1 MIAFAQPGLLELLG
15 ASYLVAGG
23 VVVWRL
29 GGRLGWAGTVGA
41 FAAWPVFLPLLTGP
55 TERPGPHGARIH
67 EVFAALERTLTDP
80 AAEEVP
86 WSADLGGLREAL
98 SRADERIGLVDRLLA
113 DAGPAPTGTLRQA
126 REAAAG
132 ELLAVLDE
140 VVQLRLQIGLAA
152 LHGNAA
158 SVRERLSEL
167 LARAEAIDEVT
178 GLHG

>member
-1 MIAFAQPGLLELLG
+1 MSPEPGLLELVGL
-15 ASYLVAGG
+15 AYVVAGG

-29 GGRLGWAGTVGA
+29 RGRLGWAAGVGA
-41 FAAWPVFLPLLTGP
+41 FAAWPVFLPLLAGP
-55 TERPGPHGARIH
+55 SERPGPHATRIG
-67 EVFAALERTLTDP
+67 EVFAALERTLADP

-86 WSADLGGLREAL
+86 WSADLGGLRTAL

-113 DAGPAPTGTLRQA
+113 DAGPTDTTPLRSA

-167 LARAEAIDEVT
+167 LARAEAIDEVS